1 MRDVYIVAHLPE
13 NLEQVCVPRRTLIHL
28 WDILLLVRSSLVLLG
43 RMLVLTWHNLACGQL
58 VL

>member
-1 MRDVYIVAHLPE
+1 MRDVYIVTHLPE
-13 NLEQVCVPRRTLIHL
+13 NFEQVCAAEAYTCL

-43 RMLVLTWHNLACGQL
+43 RMLVLMWRTLACGEP